1 MSPSSALSAESA
13 NEIKIIRVW
22 KTLSLYLLM
31 LELYKSCT
39 RKKQV
44 IQINTMNLSM
54 RICAHIQPKAK
65 QVEKEGTTQ
74 NNTIVHLIRHTSL

>member
-22 KTLSLYLLM
+22 KTLSLHLLM

-65 QVEKEGTTQ
+65 QGEK
-74 NNTIVHLIRHTSL
+74 